1 MSINRWVD
9 KEDVVCMH
17 NGILLRHKKGWNF
30 AICNNVDG
38 LGGRRCKEEA
48 GSCGEFHFLFWTR
61 NTSWIPE
68 KRAGNTSSL
77 KQASGSWALQHFS
90 TTFVKSASND
100 HSSSPASSGFSF
112 TKLTRNLW
120 PNDVKQNQLTVS
132 FWNPS
137 SPKGLFL
144 PSPSLVVPS
153 RPFSISLFPFL
164 LGK

>member
-1 MSINRWVD
+1 MSINRWMD
-9 KEDVVCMH
+9 KEDMVCMH
-17 NGILLRHKKGWNF
+17 NGILLRHKKEWNF
-30 AICNNVDG
+30 AICINMDG
-38 LGGRRCKEEA
+38 LGGKHCKEEA
-48 GSCGEFHFLFWTR
+48 RSCGEFHFLCLAG

-132 FWNPS
+132 FWNTS
-137 SPKGLFL
+137 SPKVLLQNCIFEI
-144 PSPSLVVPS
+144 
-153 RPFSISLFPFL
+153 SI
-164 LGK
+164 